1 MLEVVG
7 QGEGAHDVT
16 VGVHHAARNRPA
28 VRVSSLGGKRL
39 IWVLA
44 Q

>member
-16 VGVHHAARNRPA
+16 VGVHHAAWNRPA
-28 VRVSSLGGKRL
+28 VRVPGLKEQLRFF
-39 IWVLA
+39 WVL
-44 Q
+44 